1 MLLPSEMVRLVGN
14 KVRVE
19 GKQLVTLHFFF
30 HIERKKL
37 LNLGS
42 GLVPN
47 SLMVRGYEPGREDI
61 EFDPRL
67 GNFFLSI
74 LRSG

>member
-1 MLLPSEMVRLVGN
+1 MLDSASEMVRLVGN

-19 GKQLVTLHFFF
+19 GKQLVNRHFFF
-30 HIERKKL
+30 RIERKKL

-47 SLMVRGYEPGREDI
+47 SLMVRGYERGREDLEI
-61 EFDPRL
+61 DPKVS
-67 GNFFLSI
+67 GFFLSI
-74 LRSG
+74 